1 MINRS
6 KQLEYYYNNKAK
18 IQERTKPYFKKYYE
32 DNKDY
37 FKKIYQDKKASGE
50 IIIKKEEDKKKEDK
64 PSVIFTTEK
73 IEISL
78 D

>member
-6 KQLEYYYNNKAK
+6 KQLEYYYKNKDK
-18 IQERTKPYFKKYYE
+18 IQQRTKTYFKKYYE

-37 FKKIYQDKKASGE
+37 FKKIYQDKKANGE
-50 IIIKKEEDKKKEDK
+50 IVIKKDVEKKKEDK
-64 PSVIFTTEK
+64 PSVIFTTDK